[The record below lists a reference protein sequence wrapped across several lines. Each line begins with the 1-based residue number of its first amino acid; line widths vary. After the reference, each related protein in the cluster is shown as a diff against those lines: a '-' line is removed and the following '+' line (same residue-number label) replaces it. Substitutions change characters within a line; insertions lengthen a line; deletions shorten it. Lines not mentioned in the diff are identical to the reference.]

1 MGVENIGHP
10 RFGAAHCHHSL
21 RPFNDNRDSKYPDLY
36 EGFLLFIVMSMLC
49 LYIIARIALLV
60 LPFMA
65 LRALPP
71 GAYVQLD
78 WVSFLP
84 HI

>member
-1 MGVENIGHP
+1 ME
-10 RFGAAHCHHSL
+10 
-21 RPFNDNRDSKYPDLY
+21 LY
-36 EGFLLFIVMSMLC
+36 EGFVSFIVWLMIC

-65 LRALPP
+65 LRALLP

>member
-1 MGVENIGHP
+1 MVALVFLSPEFVNKENNHTWVKLYGDFMALIG
-10 RFGAAHCHHSL
+10 
-21 RPFNDNRDSKYPDLY
+21 
-36 EGFLLFIVMSMLC
+36 IVMIF
-49 LYIIARIALLV
+49 LYIIARIILFV

-71 GAYVQLD
+71 GAYVQLN